1 MTFEQKKQLKEVI
14 LSLQKYIDDPAV
26 TDLEAWD
33 IIDAISKLENVSK
46 ISKEEYKEH
55 FRKQQEIAA

>member
-1 MTFEQKKQLKEVI
+1 MTFEQKKELKEVI
-14 LSLQKYIDDPAV
+14 LNLQNFIDDPGV
-26 TDLEAWD
+26 SNSDAWE
-33 IIDAISKLENVSK
+33 IIDAISKLESVSN